1 MRVVRSQDQR
11 MTNPSTR
18 LAVLVLALLGWWLWA
33 GTASAAAATEA
44 WQWPLSPRPEIL
56 RGFHPPPVPWGAGH
70 RGVDLAASSG
80 QTVRSAGAG
89 QVAYAGVLAGRGVVV
104 VRHGEL
110 RTTYEPVASTVV
122 CRGAGRCGRCAGDGG
137 GGWSLHRPDL
147 LALGAEARR
156 EVSGP
161 ARAGRSRAA
170 AAAAVGLV
178 ASLGSVFA
186 VTGGCRAAAAAEQ
199 RAGAAWADA
208 LGPFAAPA
216 AGAVA
221 GAVVAGAML
230 RRALP
235 PPGSPPPPPPRT
247 PAAPGAVIDLDE
259 VRDGC
264 GGPHDRHPPPARSA
278 RSLTGM
284 GAARSPV
291 GFEGVRR

>member
-1 MRVVRSQDQR
+1 

-110 RTTYEPVASTVV
+110 RTTYEPVASTVSV
-122 CRGAGRCGRCAGDGG
+122 ETRVAVGAALGTVEAGGHCTGRTCLHWGLKRGAKYLD
-137 GGWSLHRPDL
+137 P
-147 LALGAEARR
+147 LAL
-156 EVSGP
+156 
-161 ARAGRSRAA
+161 
-170 AAAAVGLV
+170 VGLGPPRLLPLDTSPASAASSPSPVV
-178 ASLGSVFA
+178 AA
-186 VTGGCRAAAAAEQ
+186 PAAEQ

-235 PPGSPPPPPPRT
+235 PPGSSPPPPPRT

-259 VRDGC
+259 VR
-264 GGPHDRHPPPARSA
+264 RRLRRSA
-278 RSLTGM
+278 
-284 GAARSPV
+284 
-291 GFEGVRR
+291 